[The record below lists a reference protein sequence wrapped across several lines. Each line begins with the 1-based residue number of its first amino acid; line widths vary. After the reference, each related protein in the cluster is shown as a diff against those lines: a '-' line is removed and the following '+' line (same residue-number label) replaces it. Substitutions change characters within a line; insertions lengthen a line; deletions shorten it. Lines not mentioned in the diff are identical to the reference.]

1 MGLKNSYQ
9 LTPESLSDG
18 SIPSLATGEG
28 KDGGAAHAVENVAH
42 PHLNPP
48 PSRGRKSDGAGNDMA
63 AIATALFI
71 FFMLSIGSD
80 VGFAADR
87 VRFAYP
93 AKSLNYL
100 PITLG
105 RDKGIFQAEG
115 IDLQMVLVAS
125 TIQVAALT
133 TGDIDFSGAQ
143 SQVMAGAAR
152 GLPVKV
158 VGFLTVKPSFWL
170 MSKPEIRSM
179 SELKGKVIGITA
191 IGSSTDTLAR
201 FLVNRNGLAPDKDV
215 AFIGTGTTS
224 NILTAMKAGTVDA
237 GVLSPPFN
245 GMAKQ
250 MGYRTLAY
258 FGDYVEQSLSGVG
271 TSDRLIRERPEL
283 VKRMLSATLKSLRY
297 VPQRPTE
304 VTQFIG
310 KEYGVDMATAD
321 ELYKSMLPAFSK
333 DGGMDEK
340 GIRDALKRET
350 ERMNLKE
357 ETPLARV
364 LDLRLLREVQQNLK

>member
-1 MGLKNSYQ
+1 MSDSDIR
-9 LTPESLSDG
+9 LTREREL
-18 SIPSLATGEG
+18 PSPVSGEG
-28 KDGGAAHAVENVAH
+28 QDGGSRRIVRAVFR

-48 PSRGRKSDGAGNDMA
+48 PRRGRRSD
-63 AIATALFI
+63 
-71 FFMLSIGSD
+71 LSLGRWIGCVSISLLVFGIGLVCLD
-80 VGFAADR
+80 TTHAADR

-105 RDKGIFQAEG
+105 RDRGIFQADG

-152 GLPVKV
+152 GLAVKV

-170 MSKPEIRSM
+170 MAKPEIKTM
-179 SELKGKVIGITA
+179 ADLKGKVVGITA

-201 FLVNRNGLAPDKDV
+201 FLIAKNGLTPDRDV
-215 AFIGTGTTS
+215 AFLGTGTTS
-224 NILTAMKAGTVDA
+224 NILTSMKAGTVDA

-245 GMAKQ
+245 AWAKQ

-271 TSDRLIRERPEL
+271 TSDRLIRERPDL
-283 VKRMLSATLKSLRY
+283 VRRMLAATLKSLRY
-297 VPQRPTE
+297 IQQRPAETL
-304 VTQFIG
+304 QFIA
-310 KEYGVDMATAD
+310 KEWSVDAAAAD
-321 ELYKSMLPAFSK
+321 DRYKSMLPAFSK
-333 DGGMDEK
+333 DGDMNER

-357 ETPLARV
+357 ETPLSKV
-364 LDLRLLREVQQNLK
+364 LDLRLLREVQKNM

>member
-1 MGLKNSYQ
+1 MKYC
-9 LTPESLSDG
+9 LTASLL
-18 SIPSLATGEG
+18 ILA
-28 KDGGAAHAVENVAH
+28 V
-42 PHLNPP
+42 
-48 PSRGRKSDGAGNDMA
+48 
-63 AIATALFI
+63 LFTD
-71 FFMLSIGSD
+71 F
-80 VGFAADR
+80 GFAADR

-100 PITLG
+100 PITMG

-115 IDLQMVLVAS
+115 IDLQMILVAS

-158 VGFLTVKPSFWL
+158 VGFLTIKPSFWL
-170 MSKPEIRSM
+170 MAKPEIKTM
-179 SELKGKVIGITA
+179 ADIKGKIVGITA

-201 FLVNRNGLAPDKDV
+201 FLISKNGLTPDREV

-245 GMAKQ
+245 AMATQ

-271 TSDRLIRERPEL
+271 TSDRMIRERPEL
-283 VKRMLSATLKSLRY
+283 VRRMLTATIKSLRFIQ
-297 VPQRPTE
+297 QRPGE
-304 VTQFIG
+304 SIQFIS
-310 KEYGVDMATAD
+310 KEWSVDASAAT

-333 DGGMDEK
+333 DGGMNEK

-350 ERMNLKE
+350 ERMALKE
-357 ETPLARV
+357 ETPLSKV
-364 LDLRLLREVQQNLK
+364 MDLRLLKEVQQNK

>member
-1 MGLKNSYQ
+1 MTSPCQSRKWIKRTNLI
-9 LTPESLSDG
+9 T
-18 SIPSLATGEG
+18 SLA
-28 KDGGAAHAVENVAH
+28 
-42 PHLNPP
+42 L
-48 PSRGRKSDGAGNDMA
+48 
-63 AIATALFI
+63 LFA
-71 FFMLSIGSD
+71 FSFSSSY
-80 VGFAADR
+80 GFAADR

-100 PITLG
+100 PITIG

-115 IDLQMVLVAS
+115 IDLQMILVAS

-158 VGFLTVKPSFWL
+158 VGFLTIKPSFWL
-170 MSKPEIRSM
+170 MAKPEIRSM
-179 SELKGKVIGITA
+179 ADLKGKIIGITA

-201 FLVNRNGLAPDKDV
+201 FLLTKNGLTPDREV
-215 AFIGTGTTS
+215 ALIGTGTTS

-245 GMAKQ
+245 AMATQ

-271 TSDRLIRERPEL
+271 TSDRMIRERPEL
-283 VKRMLSATLKSLRY
+283 VRRMLIAAIKSLRLIQ
-297 VPQRPTE
+297 QRPADSM
-304 VTQFIG
+304 QFIS
-310 KEYGVDMATAD
+310 KEWSVDSASAA

-350 ERMNLKE
+350 ERMALKE
-357 ETPLARV
+357 ETPLSRV
-364 LDLRLLREVQQNLK
+364 LDLRILREVQKGL

>member
-1 MGLKNSYQ
+1 MVVMFIL
-9 LTPESLSDG
+9 
-18 SIPSLATGEG
+18 
-28 KDGGAAHAVENVAH
+28 
-42 PHLNPP
+42 
-48 PSRGRKSDGAGNDMA
+48 
-63 AIATALFI
+63 AIAV
-71 FFMLSIGSD
+71 SSS
-80 VGFAADR
+80 FAADR
-87 VRFAYP
+87 IRFAYP

-105 RDKGIFQAEG
+105 RDRGIFQAEN
-115 IDLQMVLVAS
+115 IDLQMILVAS

-152 GLPVKV
+152 GLAVKV

-170 MSKPEIRSM
+170 MAKPEIKTM
-179 SELKGKVIGITA
+179 AELKGKIVGITA

-201 FLVNRNGLAPDKDV
+201 FLIAKHGLTPDRDV
-215 AFIGTGTTS
+215 AFLGTGTTS
-224 NILTAMKAGTVDA
+224 NILTSMKAGTVDA

-245 GMAKQ
+245 AWGKQ
-250 MGYRTLAY
+250 LGYRTLAY
-258 FGDYVEQSLSGVG
+258 FGDYVEQSLSGLG

-283 VKRMLSATLKSLRY
+283 ARRMIGATIKSLRY
-297 VPQRPTE
+297 IQQRPVET
-304 VTQFIG
+304 TQFIA
-310 KEYGVDMATAD
+310 KEWNVDAAAAD

-333 DGGMDEK
+333 DGAMDEK

-357 ETPLARV
+357 ETPLEKV
-364 LDLRLLREVQQNLK
+364 LDLRLLREVQREIR

>member
-1 MGLKNSYQ
+1 M
-9 LTPESLSDG
+9 
-18 SIPSLATGEG
+18 
-28 KDGGAAHAVENVAH
+28 
-42 PHLNPP
+42 
-48 PSRGRKSDGAGNDMA
+48 
-63 AIATALFI
+63 
-71 FFMLSIGSD
+71 
-80 VGFAADR
+80 
-87 VRFAYP
+87 
-93 AKSLNYL
+93 
-100 PITLG
+100 G
-105 RDKGIFQAEG
+105 RDKGIFQGEG
-115 IDLQMVLVAS
+115 IELQMVLVAS

-170 MSKPEIRSM
+170 MAKPEIKSM
-179 SELKGKVIGITA
+179 TDLKGKIIGITA

-201 FLVNRNGLAPDKDV
+201 FLVSKHGLTPDREV

-224 NILTAMKAGTVDA
+224 NILTAMKAGSVDA

-245 GMAKQ
+245 AMATQ

-271 TSDRLIRERPEL
+271 TSDRMIRERPDL
-283 VKRMLSATLKSLRY
+283 VKRMLIATIKSLRFIQ
-297 VPQRPTE
+297 QRPADSI
-304 VTQFIG
+304 QFIG
-310 KEYGVDMATAD
+310 KEWSMDSASAT

-350 ERMNLKE
+350 ERMALKE
-357 ETPLARV
+357 ETSLSKV
-364 LDLRLLREVQQNLK
+364 LDLRLLREVQKGL

>member
-1 MGLKNSYQ
+1 MRRV
-9 LTPESLSDG
+9 
-18 SIPSLATGEG
+18 LATS
-28 KDGGAAHAVENVAH
+28 VLSV
-42 PHLNPP
+42 
-48 PSRGRKSDGAGNDMA
+48 
-63 AIATALFI
+63 
-71 FFMLSIGSD
+71 FFLLPD
-80 VGFAADR
+80 LGFAADR

-115 IDLQMVLVAS
+115 VDLQMVLVAS

-158 VGFLTVKPSFWL
+158 VGFLTIKPSFWL
-170 MSKPEIRSM
+170 MARPEIKTM
-179 SELKGKVIGITA
+179 ADLKNKIIGITA

-201 FLVNRNGLAPDKDV
+201 YLVSKNGLTPDREV
-215 AFIGTGTTS
+215 AFIGTGTTA

-245 GMAKQ
+245 AMATQ

-271 TSDRLIRERPEL
+271 TSDRMIKERPDL
-283 VKRMLSATLKSLRY
+283 VRRMLTATIKSLRFIQ
-297 VPQRPTE
+297 QRPADS
-304 VTQFIG
+304 TQFIAN
-310 KEYGVDMATAD
+310 EWSVDSGAAT

-333 DGGMDEK
+333 NGGMDEK

-350 ERMNLKE
+350 ERMALKE
-357 ETPLARV
+357 ATPLSKVMDR
-364 LDLRLLREVQQNLK
+364 RLLREVQKELK

>member
-1 MGLKNSYQ
+1 MRRV
-9 LTPESLSDG
+9 
-18 SIPSLATGEG
+18 LATS
-28 KDGGAAHAVENVAH
+28 VLSV
-42 PHLNPP
+42 
-48 PSRGRKSDGAGNDMA
+48 
-63 AIATALFI
+63 
-71 FFMLSIGSD
+71 FFLLPD
-80 VGFAADR
+80 LGFAADR

-115 IDLQMVLVAS
+115 VDLQMVLVAS

-158 VGFLTVKPSFWL
+158 VGFLTIKPSFWL
-170 MSKPEIRSM
+170 MARPEIKTM
-179 SELKGKVIGITA
+179 ADLKNKIIGITA

-201 FLVNRNGLAPDKDV
+201 YLVSKNGLTPDREV
-215 AFIGTGTTS
+215 AFIGTGTTA

-245 GMAKQ
+245 AMATQ

-271 TSDRLIRERPEL
+271 TSDRMFKERPDL
-283 VKRMLSATLKSLRY
+283 VRRMLTATIKSLRFIQ
-297 VPQRPTE
+297 QRPADS
-304 VTQFIG
+304 TQFIAN
-310 KEYGVDMATAD
+310 EWSVDSGAAT

-333 DGGMDEK
+333 NGGMDEK

-350 ERMNLKE
+350 ERMALKE
-357 ETPLARV
+357 ATPLSKV
-364 LDLRLLREVQQNLK
+364 MDLRLLREVQKELK

>member
-1 MGLKNSYQ
+1 MMKTLL
-9 LTPESLSDG
+9 LT
-18 SIPSLATGEG
+18 I
-28 KDGGAAHAVENVAH
+28 
-42 PHLNPP
+42 
-48 PSRGRKSDGAGNDMA
+48 
-63 AIATALFI
+63 ALFLVSQI
-71 FFMLSIGSD
+71 GQWQSI
-80 VGFAADR
+80 AADR
-87 VRFAYP
+87 IRFAYP

-100 PITLG
+100 PVTLG
-105 RDKGIFQAEG
+105 RDKGIFQSEA

-152 GLPVKV
+152 GLAVKV
-158 VGFLTVKPSFWL
+158 VGFLTIKPSFWL
-170 MSKPEIRSM
+170 MAKPEIKSM
-179 SELKGKVIGITA
+179 AELKNKIVGITA

-201 FLVNRNGLAPDKDV
+201 FLVSKNGLTPDRDV

-224 NILTAMKAGTVDA
+224 NILTAMKAGTIDA

-245 GMAKQ
+245 AMAKQ
-250 MGYRTLAY
+250 LGYRTLAY
-258 FGDYVEQSLSGVG
+258 FGDYVEQSLSGLG
-271 TSDRLIRERPEL
+271 TSDKMIRERPEL
-283 VKRMLSATLKSLRY
+283 VKRMLNATLKSLRFIQ
-297 VPQRPTE
+297 QRPVETA
-304 VTQFIG
+304 QFIA
-310 KEYGVDMATAD
+310 KEWSVDGAAAD

-357 ETPLARV
+357 ETPLSRV
-364 LDLRLLREVQQNLK
+364 LDLRLLREVQKGF

>member
-1 MGLKNSYQ
+1 MRDFL
-9 LTPESLSDG
+9 
-18 SIPSLATGEG
+18 LAT
-28 KDGGAAHAVENVAH
+28 VFV
-42 PHLNPP
+42 
-48 PSRGRKSDGAGNDMA
+48 
-63 AIATALFI
+63 LFVLAD
-71 FFMLSIGSD
+71 LS
-80 VGFAADR
+80 FAADR

-100 PITLG
+100 PVTMG
-105 RDKGIFQAEG
+105 RDKGIFQEEG
-115 IDLQMVLVAS
+115 IDLQMILVAS

-158 VGFLTVKPSFWL
+158 VGFLTIKPSFWL
-170 MSKPEIRSM
+170 MSKPEIKAM
-179 SELKGKVIGITA
+179 TDLKGKVIGITA

-201 FLVNRNGLAPDKDV
+201 FLVTKNGLTPDRDV

-245 GMAKQ
+245 AMATQ

-271 TSDRLIRERPEL
+271 TSDRMIRERPEL
-283 VKRMLSATLKSLRY
+283 VRRMLTAAIRSLRFIQ
-297 VPQRPTE
+297 QRPSDSI
-304 VTQFIG
+304 QFIS
-310 KEYGVDMATAD
+310 KEWSVNSSAAT
-321 ELYKSMLPAFSK
+321 ELYKSMLPAFSR

-350 ERMNLKE
+350 ERMALKE
-357 ETPLARV
+357 ETPLSKV
-364 LDLRLLREVQQNLK
+364 LDLRLLREVQQNVK

>member
-1 MGLKNSYQ
+1 MRRV
-9 LTPESLSDG
+9 
-18 SIPSLATGEG
+18 LATS
-28 KDGGAAHAVENVAH
+28 VLSV
-42 PHLNPP
+42 
-48 PSRGRKSDGAGNDMA
+48 
-63 AIATALFI
+63 
-71 FFMLSIGSD
+71 FFLLPD
-80 VGFAADR
+80 LGFAADR

-115 IDLQMVLVAS
+115 VDLQMVLVAS

-158 VGFLTVKPSFWL
+158 VGFLTIKPSFWL
-170 MSKPEIRSM
+170 MARPEIKTM
-179 SELKGKVIGITA
+179 ADLKNKIIGITA

-201 FLVNRNGLAPDKDV
+201 YLVSKNGLTPDREV
-215 AFIGTGTTS
+215 AFIGTGTTA

-245 GMAKQ
+245 AMATQ

-271 TSDRLIRERPEL
+271 TSDRMIKDRPDL
-283 VKRMLSATLKSLRY
+283 VRRMLSATIKSLRFIQ
-297 VPQRPTE
+297 QRSADSI
-304 VTQFIG
+304 QFIA
-310 KEYGVDMATAD
+310 KEWSVDSSAAT

-350 ERMNLKE
+350 ERMALKQ
-357 ETPLARV
+357 ETPLSRV
-364 LDLRLLREVQQNLK
+364 LDLRLLREVQKELK

>member
-1 MGLKNSYQ
+1 MMLKPNVYIIFVSVF
-9 LTPESLSDG
+9 
-18 SIPSLATGEG
+18 LACVHYPILGHT
-28 KDGGAAHAVENVAH
+28 
-42 PHLNPP
+42 
-48 PSRGRKSDGAGNDMA
+48 
-63 AIATALFI
+63 
-71 FFMLSIGSD
+71 
-80 VGFAADR
+80 ADR

-100 PITLG
+100 PVTLG

-125 TIQVAALT
+125 TIQVTALT

-158 VGFLTVKPSFWL
+158 IGFLTIKPSFWL
-170 MSKPEIRSM
+170 VTKPEIKSITD
-179 SELKGKVIGITA
+179 LKHKIIGITA

-201 FLVNRNGLAPDKDV
+201 YVLSKNGLTPDREV
-215 AFIGTGTTS
+215 ALIGTGTTS
-224 NILTAMKAGTVDA
+224 NILTSMKAGTVDA

-245 GMAKQ
+245 AMATQ

-271 TSDRLIRERPEL
+271 TSDRMIRDRPDL
-283 VKRMLSATLKSLRY
+283 VRRMLTATIKSLRFIQ
-297 VPQRPTE
+297 QRPADSI
-304 VTQFIG
+304 QFIS
-310 KEYGVDMATAD
+310 KEWNVASSSAT

-333 DGGMDEK
+333 DGDMDEK
-340 GIRDALKRET
+340 GIREGLKRET
-350 ERMNLKE
+350 ERLGLKE
-357 ETPLARV
+357 EIPLSRV
-364 LDLRLLREVQQNLK
+364 LDLRSLREAQRESK

>member
-1 MGLKNSYQ
+1 MSNF
-9 LTPESLSDG
+9 LT
-18 SIPSLATGEG
+18 
-28 KDGGAAHAVENVAH
+28 AV
-42 PHLNPP
+42 PFFILL
-48 PSRGRKSDGAGNDMA
+48 
-63 AIATALFI
+63 LFAE
-71 FFMLSIGSD
+71 L
-80 VGFAADR
+80 GFAADR

-100 PITLG
+100 PITMG
-105 RDKGIFQAEG
+105 RDKGMFQAEG

-158 VGFLTVKPSFWL
+158 VGFLTIKPSFWL
-170 MSKPEIRSM
+170 MSKPEIRTM
-179 SELKGKVIGITA
+179 SDLKGKIIGITA

-201 FLVNRNGLAPDKDV
+201 FLVSKNGLLPDREV

-245 GMAKQ
+245 AMATQ

-271 TSDRLIRERPEL
+271 TSDRMIRERPEL
-283 VKRMLSATLKSLRY
+283 VKRMLVATIKSLRFIQ
-297 VPQRPTE
+297 QRPADSI
-304 VTQFIG
+304 QFIG
-310 KEYGVDMATAD
+310 KEWNMDSTAAT

-350 ERMNLKE
+350 ERMALKE
-357 ETPLARV
+357 ETPLSKV
-364 LDLRLLREVQQNLK
+364 MDLRLLREVQKGL

>member
-1 MGLKNSYQ
+1 MTSPCQSRKWIKRTNLITILALLFAFSFSPSY
-9 LTPESLSDG
+9 
-18 SIPSLATGEG
+18 
-28 KDGGAAHAVENVAH
+28 
-42 PHLNPP
+42 
-48 PSRGRKSDGAGNDMA
+48 
-63 AIATALFI
+63 
-71 FFMLSIGSD
+71 
-80 VGFAADR
+80 GFAADR

-100 PITLG
+100 PITIG

-115 IDLQMVLVAS
+115 IDLQMILVAS

-158 VGFLTVKPSFWL
+158 VGFLTIKPSFWL
-170 MSKPEIRSM
+170 MAKPEIRSM
-179 SELKGKVIGITA
+179 ADLKGKIIGITA

-201 FLVNRNGLAPDKDV
+201 FLLTKNGLTPDREV
-215 AFIGTGTTS
+215 ALIGTGTTS

-245 GMAKQ
+245 AMATQ

-271 TSDRLIRERPEL
+271 TSDRMIRERPEL
-283 VKRMLSATLKSLRY
+283 VRRMLIAAIKSLRLIQ
-297 VPQRPTE
+297 QRPADSM
-304 VTQFIG
+304 QFIS
-310 KEYGVDMATAD
+310 KEWSVNSASAA

-350 ERMNLKE
+350 ERMALKE
-357 ETPLARV
+357 ETPLSRV
-364 LDLRLLREVQQNLK
+364 LDLRILREVQKGL

>member
-1 MGLKNSYQ
+1 MAL
-9 LTPESLSDG
+9 LVIAIFTVVFL
-18 SIPSLATGEG
+18 LHTG
-28 KDGGAAHAVENVAH
+28 
-42 PHLNPP
+42 PTL
-48 PSRGRKSDGAGNDMA
+48 
-63 AIATALFI
+63 
-71 FFMLSIGSD
+71 
-80 VGFAADR
+80 AADR

-105 RDKGIFQAEG
+105 RDKGIFQAEN
-115 IDLQMVLVAS
+115 IDLQMILVAS

-152 GLPVKV
+152 GLGVKV

-170 MSKPEIRSM
+170 MAKPEIKAVAD
-179 SELKGKVIGITA
+179 LKNKIVGITA

-201 FLVNRNGLAPDKDV
+201 FLIAKHGLTPDRDV
-215 AFIGTGTTS
+215 AFLGTGTTA
-224 NILTAMKAGTVDA
+224 NILTSMKAGTVDA

-245 GMAKQ
+245 AWAKQ
-250 MGYRTLAY
+250 LGYRTLVY
-258 FGDYVEQSLSGVG
+258 FGDYVEQSLSGLG
-271 TSDRLIRERPEL
+271 TSDKMIRERPEM
-283 VKRMLSATLKSLRY
+283 VRRMLAAAIKSLRY
-297 VPQRPTE
+297 IQQRPAET
-304 VTQFIG
+304 TQFIA
-310 KEYGVDMATAD
+310 KEWNVDGAAAD

-357 ETPLARV
+357 ETPLNRV
-364 LDLRLLREVQQNLK
+364 LDLRILREVQREIK

>member
-1 MGLKNSYQ
+1 MVKN
-9 LTPESLSDG
+9 LVL
-18 SIPSLATGEG
+18 
-28 KDGGAAHAVENVAH
+28 
-42 PHLNPP
+42 
-48 PSRGRKSDGAGNDMA
+48 
-63 AIATALFI
+63 
-71 FFMLSIGSD
+71 MLSLLLVTILNSPQ
-80 VGFAADR
+80 GFAADR

-100 PITLG
+100 PITMG
-105 RDKGIFQAEG
+105 RDKGMFQAEG
-115 IDLQMVLVAS
+115 IELQMVLVSS

-170 MSKPEIRSM
+170 MAKPEIKSM
-179 SELKGKVIGITA
+179 TDLKGKIIGITA

-201 FLVNRNGLAPDKDV
+201 FLVSKHGLTPDREV

-224 NILTAMKAGTVDA
+224 NILTAMKAGSVDA

-245 GMAKQ
+245 AMATQ

-271 TSDRLIRERPEL
+271 TSDRMIRERPDL
-283 VKRMLSATLKSLRY
+283 VKRMLIATIKSLRFIQ
-297 VPQRPTE
+297 QRPADSI
-304 VTQFIG
+304 QFIG
-310 KEYGVDMATAD
+310 KEWSMDSASAT

-350 ERMNLKE
+350 ERMALKE
-357 ETPLARV
+357 ETSLSKV
-364 LDLRLLREVQQNLK
+364 MDLRLLREVQQSK

>member
-1 MGLKNSYQ
+1 MNKWFLAL
-9 LTPESLSDG
+9 LTL
-18 SIPSLATGEG
+18 IALV
-28 KDGGAAHAVENVAH
+28 GGASN
-42 PHLNPP
+42 
-48 PSRGRKSDGAGNDMA
+48 
-63 AIATALFI
+63 
-71 FFMLSIGSD
+71 LSIA
-80 VGFAADR
+80 VDR

-100 PITLG
+100 PITMG

-115 IDLQMVLVAS
+115 IELQMVLVAS
-125 TIQVAALT
+125 TIQVTALT

-158 VGFLTVKPSFWL
+158 VGFLTTKPSFWL
-170 MSKPEIRSM
+170 MSKPEIKSM
-179 SELKGKVIGITA
+179 SDLKGKIIGITA

-201 FLVNRNGLAPDKDV
+201 FLVSKNGLTPDREV
-215 AFIGTGTTS
+215 AFIGTGTTA

-245 GMAKQ
+245 AMATQ

-271 TSDRLIRERPEL
+271 TSDKMIRERPEL
-283 VKRMLSATLKSLRY
+283 VRRMLVATIKSLRFIQ
-297 VPQRPTE
+297 QRPADSI
-304 VTQFIG
+304 QFIS
-310 KEYGVDMATAD
+310 KEWSVDSAAAT

-350 ERMNLKE
+350 ERMALKE
-357 ETPLARV
+357 ETPLSKV
-364 LDLRLLREVQQNLK
+364 MDLRLLREVQTDFK

>member
-1 MGLKNSYQ
+1 MIVKRNCVIIV
-9 LTPESLSDG
+9 SLLV
-18 SIPSLATGEG
+18 SL
-28 KDGGAAHAVENVAH
+28 
-42 PHLNPP
+42 
-48 PSRGRKSDGAGNDMA
+48 
-63 AIATALFI
+63 
-71 FFMLSIGSD
+71 
-80 VGFAADR
+80 FAPFRSLGADR

-105 RDKGIFQAEG
+105 RDKGIFQAENV
-115 IDLQMVLVAS
+115 DLQMILVAS

-152 GLPVKV
+152 GLAVKV
-158 VGFLTVKPSFWL
+158 VGFLTIKPSFWL
-170 MSKPEIRSM
+170 MAKPEIKSM
-179 SELKGKVIGITA
+179 AELKGKIVGITS

-201 FLVNRNGLAPDKDV
+201 FLVSKNGLVPDRDV
-215 AFIGTGTTS
+215 AFLGTGTTA

-245 GMAKQ
+245 AFGKQ
-250 MGYRTLAY
+250 LGYRTLAY
-258 FGDYVEQSLSGVG
+258 FGDYVEQSLSGLG
-271 TSDRLIRERPEL
+271 TSDKMIRDRPEL
-283 VKRMLSATLKSLRY
+283 VKRMLTATIKSLRFIQ
-297 VPQRPTE
+297 QRPADTI
-304 VTQFIG
+304 QFIA
-310 KEYGVDMATAD
+310 KEWTVDAAAAD

-357 ETPLARV
+357 ETPLNRV
-364 LDLRLLREVQQNLK
+364 LDLRLLREVQKEIK